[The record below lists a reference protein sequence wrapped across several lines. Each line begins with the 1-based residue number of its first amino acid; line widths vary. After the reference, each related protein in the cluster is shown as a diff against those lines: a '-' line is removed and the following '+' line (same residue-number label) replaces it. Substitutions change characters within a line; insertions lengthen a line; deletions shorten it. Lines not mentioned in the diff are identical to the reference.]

1 MLFRLAEQCG
11 AVDPWA
17 LDREIPAALVS
28 DWARYYRQKE
38 ERYDKLEY
46 YAVKLCRFVAAIGGI
61 DQEDIVMPREDD
73 EAGGDVHVKPEEA
86 FRALA
91 LAMGATPAKG

>member
-1 MLFRLAEQCG
+1 MVLFRLAEQCG

-38 ERYDKLEY
+38 EQYDKLEY

-61 DQEDIVMPREDD
+61 DQADIVLPREG
-73 EAGGDVHVKPEEA
+73 EAGGGEEHIKA
-86 FRALA
+86 EDAAGLFRAA
-91 LAMGATPAKG
+91 FNV

>member
-1 MLFRLAEQCG
+1 MVLFRLAEQCG
-11 AVDPWA
+11 AVDPYA

-38 ERYDKLEY
+38 EQYDKLEY

-61 DQEDIVMPREDD
+61 DQEGIVMPREID
-73 EAGGDVHVKPEEA
+73 ETASEMHISGEQAAAV
-86 FRALA
+86 FRAA
-91 LAMGATPAKG
+91 FNV